1 MTTCPQ
7 NTNTNELVWS
17 ECSLGHVN
25 NIQCKNFHNH
35 IRFFEGKNEY
45 ELIHNHLFNSKE
57 VKYIVETFKDKSS
70 TNNNRVADSN

>member
-25 NIQCKNFHNH
+25 NTQCKNFHNH
-35 IRFFEGKNEY
+35 IRFFEGKDEY

-57 VKYIVETFKDKSS
+57 VKYIVETFKNKPS

>member
-7 NTNTNELVWS
+7 NTDTNELVWS

-25 NIQCKNFHNH
+25 NTQCKNFHNH
-35 IRFFEGKNEY
+35 IKFFEGKDEY